1 MERLLLH
8 PLTHPPTITNIPRI
22 DMWARVRSPGPLMA
36 DKAGARVTL
45 YMLTSRSSGGEGEGV
60 VRGKGS
66 GGKKMIKK
74 QLPADHWSYHQSRRN
89 RVAWWRCWRW
99 SRRRE
104 KRLWTQRLGGELKKQ
119 ERLSNTNEK
128 DHRLP
133 SGSVPTVV
141 SATLMSLY
149 CVFQTA
155 FGCKNTSRRV
165 KLCCFFIYSSFSINT
180 KRAQV
185 MLTRITWSTRKNS
198 LCGLDA
204 DERKLRCDDA

>member
-36 DKAGARVTL
+36 DKAGARVIL

-66 GGKKMIKK
+66 GGKREKMKKK
-74 QLPADHWSYHQSRRN
+74 QLPEDHWRRS
-89 RVAWWRCWRW
+89 RVAWWRCWRP

-104 KRLWTQRLGGELKKQ
+104 ERLWTQRLGGELKKR

-128 DHRLP
+128 DHRSP
-133 SGSVPTVV
+133 SGGVPTVV

-149 CVFQTA
+149 CVFQ
-155 FGCKNTSRRV
+155 
-165 KLCCFFIYSSFSINT
+165 
-180 KRAQV
+180 QP
-185 MLTRITWSTRKNS
+185 
-198 LCGLDA
+198 LDA
-204 DERKLRCDDA
+204 RTHLEEWSCALFILPFL